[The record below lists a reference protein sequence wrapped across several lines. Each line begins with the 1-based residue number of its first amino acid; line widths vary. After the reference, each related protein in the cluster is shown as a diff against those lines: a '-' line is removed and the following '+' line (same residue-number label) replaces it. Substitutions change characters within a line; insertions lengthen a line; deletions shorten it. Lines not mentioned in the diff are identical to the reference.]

1 MYVCTT
7 TNGQAMG
14 KLRGIVLTPELRSVI
29 DAVLALQQQQPP
41 ASSSRVVGGANDDDD
56 GYPAKTTTTT
66 ISSMSMSP
74 ESAARE
80 ARREMS
86 SRGSSTSWS
95 NDAGEAK
102 SAVRSAMSS
111 SSSSSSATLSLSAL
125 GPIRFLIDNSLNN
138 STLLL
143 ELEGAIRNSS
153 LSFFSDDSNE
163 KSPDDGLPTST
174 SSDVDVVDRTAFEKR
189 LAKLRLRDEERSYG
203 RLTTNLRNRSSM
215 IGDDD
220 VTAKSMTYAASVG
233 LNMIVAP
240 VTFGVFMYFFAGG
253 IFGRFFD
260 VDDDEGGGDRSRS
273 RGGDGVDV
281 RRVIAGVV
289 SGCFMLFVEMILFVI
304 RSHEID
310 ASSTR
315 KGRRSENRANP
326 FGYTQKSMARVYVRD
341 D

>member
-1 MYVCTT
+1 
-7 TNGQAMG
+7 MG

-29 DAVLALQQQQPP
+29 DAVLALPQKQHQEP
-41 ASSSRVVGGANDDDD
+41 SRAGGANDDD
-56 GYPAKTTTTT
+56 GCPGKTTTTT
-66 ISSMSMSP
+66 TTTTSMSP
-74 ESAARE
+74 ERAARG
-80 ARREMS
+80 ARRELS
-86 SRGSSTSWS
+86 TRGTSRS

-102 SAVRSAMSS
+102 SAVRSAT
-111 SSSSSSATLSLSAL
+111 SSSSATLSLSAL
-125 GPIRFLIDNSLNN
+125 EPIRFLIDNSLND
-138 STLLL
+138 SSHDGIRTTLLL
-143 ELEGAIRNSS
+143 ELEGAIRKSS
-153 LSFFSDDSNE
+153 LSFAPDDDSND
-163 KSPDDGLPTST
+163 KSPDDGLPTSAP
-174 SSDVDVVDRTAFEKR
+174 SDVDVDRTAFEKR

-260 VDDDEGGGDRSRS
+260 DDDDDVYGDRRHP
-273 RGGDGVDV
+273 RGGGVDV
-281 RRVIAGVV
+281 RRVIAGVI

-326 FGYTQKSMARVYVRD
+326 FGYTQKSMARVYVRVD
-341 D
+341 